1 MPMKIRGKIL
11 FYALMATG
19 ILGSLLLLAQM
30 WTEFLEWETF
40 VKAVVTLSIAGA
52 VISFITAVDYDLPAV
67 RTKILFVLLV
77 ALIIGIAGLI
87 VMQLWWTGLAWEL
100 FAKIIASLGIL
111 TALLAFILAVS
122 EDFGQNKILRDKNYI
137 D

>member
-1 MPMKIRGKIL
+1 MKIRGKIL

>member
-1 MPMKIRGKIL
+1 MKIRGKIL

-100 FAKIIASLGIL
+100 FAKIIVSLGIL

>member
-1 MPMKIRGKIL
+1 MKIRGKIL

-77 ALIIGIAGLI
+77 ALIVGIAGLI

-100 FAKIIASLGIL
+100 FAKIIVSLGIL